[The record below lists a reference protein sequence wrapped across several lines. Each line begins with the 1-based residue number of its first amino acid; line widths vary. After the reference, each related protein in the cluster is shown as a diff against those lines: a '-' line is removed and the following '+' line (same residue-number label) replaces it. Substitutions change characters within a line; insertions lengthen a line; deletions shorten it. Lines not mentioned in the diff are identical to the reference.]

1 MWSSIPDDA
10 LLRAAEAGL
19 LSDPAELERQVRRM
33 LADPRAGALTRNFA
47 GQWLQLRN
55 LADPAVR
62 PGDPYSLAFDESLR
76 RGMIR
81 DGGSVAARLAD
92 MRKDRS
98 ILDATTESLRRLER
112 RLGVGDRT
120 RVDKYLDTVRDVER
134 RIQRAEENNAS
145 TPLPELEQ
153 PAGVPDGYAEHL
165 SLLYDLLALAF
176 QADVTRVSCTQVARE
191 QSGRTY
197 PEIGV
202 PEAHHTVSHH
212 QTDPHNVAQY
222 TKINVFQMSLF
233 AKLVEKL
240 RATPDGDGTLLDH
253 CILVYGC
260 GMGDGDHHTPFDLP
274 VALVGGGAGRLAG
287 NRHLKYPLHTPFMN
301 LGLSLLEKVDVEV
314 ERIADSTGRL
324 AGV

>member
-1 MWSSIPDDA
+1 MF
-10 LLRAAEAGL
+10 G
-19 LSDPAELERQVRRM
+19 
-33 LADPRAGALTRNFA
+33 
-47 GQWLQLRN
+47 
-55 LADPAVR
+55 
-62 PGDPYSLAFDESLR
+62 
-76 RGMIR
+76 

-92 MRKDRS
+92 MRRDRS
-98 ILDATTESLRRLER
+98 ILDATTESLRRLKR
-112 RLGVGDRT
+112 RLGAGDRT
-120 RVDKYLDTVRDVER
+120 RVGEYLDTVRDVER

-240 RATPDGDGTLLDH
+240 RATPDGDGTLLNH
-253 CILVYGC
+253 CILAYGC

-314 ERIADSTGRL
+314 ERVADSTGRL